1 MLFTFLLDSEFFVFG
16 DYLLLE
22 LFWRFLLFI
31 NPGIFDNYIL
41 LHVLPAAILDTP
53 QVTIWTLMLRT
64 MGRASNWTVNLL
76 GTIGAA
82 CLHGLGLP
90 CCLVNIVE

>member
-1 MLFTFLLDSEFFVFG
+1 MLFTFLLDSELFVFG

-41 LHVLPAAILDTP
+41 LHVLPAAILDIP
-53 QVTIWTLMLRT
+53 VTI
-64 MGRASNWTVNLL
+64 
-76 GTIGAA
+76 
-82 CLHGLGLP
+82 
-90 CCLVNIVE
+90 